1 MKKLSPLLL
10 LILVAL
16 LIGFVVGLYSFK
28 QEPISKRPRSVLES
42 APQSLTDEEVTFEQ
56 DDTQVEEV
64 EIKKIKSEM
73 MSELWQAYDDLIVKL
88 VLPGN
93 KSCMQALG
101 NLFQEKDYIDPNQT
115 ALRINGSYDQ
125 AVNLLNDIL
134 NTVQTSE
141 VIHEL
146 NLKLLYNPKTD
157 PQKLQGKMSEST
169 ICSDVKI
176 TNFTNALIKDIARAR
191 MEPDERNELTRKF
204 IDIAHRYLYSA
215 SSVEYTSS
223 AMEILFSLSDNELI
237 PRANMEE
244 LAQLRQT
251 LIGLIQNY
259 ESDFRPQ
266 GAPLSNLEVMQDFYQ
281 ELNQFNTSILDIIE
295 RLRYEIPKGR

>member
-1 MKKLSPLLL
+1 M
-10 LILVAL
+10 
-16 LIGFVVGLYSFK
+16 IGFVVGLYSFK
-28 QEPISKRPRSVLES
+28 QDPVLKQSKSVEHS
-42 APQSLTDEEVTFEQ
+42 TPQSLADEEITFEQ
-56 DDTQVEEV
+56 DDTQLEQV
-64 EIKKIKSEM
+64 EITKVKNETIN
-73 MSELWQAYDDLIVKL
+73 ELWQAYDDLIVRL
-88 VLPGN
+88 VLPAN
-93 KSCMQALG
+93 KSCMLALE

-115 ALRINGSYDQ
+115 ALRINGSYNQ

-176 TNFTNALIKDIARAR
+176 TNYTNALIKDIAMAKID
-191 MEPDERNELTRKF
+191 PDERNELTRAF
-204 IDIAHRYLYSA
+204 VETAHRYIYSA

-237 PRANMEE
+237 PRSNMEE
-244 LAQLRQT
+244 LSQLRQS

-281 ELNQFNTSILDIIE
+281 ELNQLNTSILDVIE
-295 RLRYEIPKGR
+295 RLKYEIPKGR